1 MIMII
6 KTGIYV
12 HIPFCES
19 KCFYCNFVS
28 ANYSAEIKEKY
39 IEALFK
45 EIETVSTKRTIYSIF
60 IGGGTPSV
68 LDAELIVNLLEK
80 IRSKFKIS
88 KNAEITIECNPNS
101 LNYQKLKAYKKAGI
115 NRISIGIQ
123 SLDDGVLKL
132 IGRRHNKSRAIQ
144 AIKMAKDVG
153 FNNINVDL
161 LIGITKNKTIDGDV
175 LFLKKLG
182 VTHISAYM
190 LILEKDTA
198 LFEKVKNGTVKLLS
212 EDESIEQYNEY
223 LKTLRKYGFKR
234 YEISNFCL
242 KGFECKHNINYWECG
257 EYYGFGV
264 SAHSYI
270 DGVRYFN
277 TDNIL
282 KYLDNFNNKVYEKLT
297 DKEKIEEL
305 IMLGLRMTK
314 GVNLL
319 SLKALGYNILEN
331 KNALKMLSLNLIKI
345 NKRRLYI
352 TYKNFGI
359 ANQII
364 LKLI

>member
-1 MIMII
+1 MII

-60 IGGGTPSV
+60 IGGGSPSV
-68 LDAELIVNLLEK
+68 LNSRLIVNLLEK
-80 IRSKFKIS
+80 IRSNFNIS

-153 FNNINVDL
+153 FKNINVDL
-161 LIGITKNKTIDGDV
+161 LIGITKNENIEKEIE
-175 LFLKKLG
+175 LLKSLG
-182 VTHISAYM
+182 VTHISCYM
-190 LILEKDTA
+190 LILEKNTILYND
-198 LFEKVKNGTVKLLS
+198 VKNNKVKLLS
-212 EDESIEQYNEY
+212 EDESIQQYNMY
-223 LKTLRKYGFKR
+223 LKALKQYNFKR

>member
-1 MIMII
+1 M
-6 KTGIYV
+6 

-28 ANYSAEIKEKY
+28 GNYSDKIKEKY
-39 IEALFK
+39 IQTLFN
-45 EIETVSTKRTIYSIF
+45 EIETIKDKRTIYSIF

-68 LDAELIVNLLEK
+68 LNSRLIVNLLEK
-80 IRSKFKIS
+80 IRSNFNIS

-242 KGFECKHNINYWECG
+242 KGCECKHNINYWECG

-277 TDNIL
+277 SNNIL
-282 KYLDNFNNKVYEKLT
+282 EYIENFNNKTYEKLT

-305 IMLGLRMTK
+305 LMLGLRMTK
-314 GVNLL
+314 GVKLT
-319 SLKALGYNILEN
+319 SLNQLGYRILEN
-331 KNALKMLSLNLIKI
+331 KNALKMLSLNLIKT
-345 NKRRLYI
+345 NTQRLYI

-359 ANQII
+359 ENQII

>member
-1 MIMII
+1 M
-6 KTGIYV
+6 
-12 HIPFCES
+12 
-19 KCFYCNFVS
+19 
-28 ANYSAEIKEKY
+28 
-39 IEALFK
+39 FK

-60 IGGGTPSV
+60 IGGGSPSV
-68 LDAELIVNLLEK
+68 LDGEIIIKLLNK
-80 IRSKFKIS
+80 IYSCFKVS

-101 LNYQKLKAYKKAGI
+101 LTYKKLVEYKKAGI
-115 NRISIGIQ
+115 NRISIGVQ
-123 SLDDGVLKL
+123 SLNDDVLKL
-132 IGRRHNKSRAIQ
+132 IGRKHNKKQALD
-144 AIKMAKDVG
+144 AIKLAKDVG
-153 FNNINVDL
+153 FKNINVDL
-161 LIGITKNKTIDGDV
+161 LIGITKNENIEKEIE
-175 LFLKKLG
+175 LLKSLG
-182 VTHISAYM
+182 VTHISCYM
-190 LILEKDTA
+190 LILEKNTILYND
-198 LFEKVKNGTVKLLS
+198 VKNNKVKLLS
-212 EDESIEQYNEY
+212 EDESIQQYNMY
-223 LKTLRKYGFKR
+223 LKALKQYNFKR

-297 DKEKIEEL
+297 EKEKIEEL

-331 KNALKMLSLNLIKI
+331 KNALKLISLNLIKI
-345 NKRRLYI
+345 NSKRAKI
-352 TYKNFGI
+352 TYNNFGI